1 MGSSCGLW
9 FGYSV
14 GHGARKKKVK
24 AGGNVV
30 LFSNLNAVI
39 DEMIRYVDLHDG
51 SGPR

>member
-1 MGSSCGLW
+1 MVRLFCG
-9 FGYSV
+9 V
-14 GHGARKKKVK
+14 GQGKKVK